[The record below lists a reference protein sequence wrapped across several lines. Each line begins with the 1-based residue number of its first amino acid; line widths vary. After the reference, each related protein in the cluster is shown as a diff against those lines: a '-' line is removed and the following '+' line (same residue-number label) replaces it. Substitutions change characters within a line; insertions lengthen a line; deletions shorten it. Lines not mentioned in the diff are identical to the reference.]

1 MKKIHDFRHFDN
13 FFTNQ
18 IVDSES
24 NELFHVHV
32 SQKMTKF
39 YL

>member
-18 IVDSES
+18 IVDSEL

-32 SQKMTKF
+32 SQKMTNF